1 MATFSENL
9 KFERQKKN
17 LSQQELG
24 ERIGV
29 TGVTIMRYEKGLREP
44 KLETVTALANALK
57 IPVANL
63 IDINSPIMNKATNVY
78 ARAIKGT
85 TTSAH
90 LLILFNPPISTMPM
104 IIAQTTPM
112 IHG

>member
-44 KLETVTALANALK
+44 KLETVTALANAIK
-57 IPVANL
+57 IPVAN
-63 IDINSPIMNKATNVY
+63 
-78 ARAIKGT
+78 
-85 TTSAH
+85 
-90 LLILFNPPISTMPM
+90 
-104 IIAQTTPM
+104 
-112 IHG
+112 